1 MPQLITMGETMV
13 GFVPSSKEP
22 LRYVTEYTT
31 KIAGAES
38 NLAIGVRKLGHSAG
52 WISKLGD
59 DEFGHLIL
67 NRVRGEGIDVSQ
79 VKFDD
84 SRPSG
89 IMFKDKSLKETK
101 IFYYRENSAA
111 CNLSPDDIEE
121 DYIASA
127 EVLHLTGI
135 TPVLSENCRLA
146 VETTVQY
153 ARKHHVDISFDP
165 NIRLKMW
172 GKTDYT
178 DLILRILKQSGIV
191 LLGLSEAKIL
201 LQSEDIDEIFRT
213 IFAFGAA
220 KYVAVKD
227 GARGAW
233 VSDGHEPVHCP
244 PVDCESI
251 DPVGAGDAFNA
262 GFISGILDGRPVET
276 CGEMGNIMGGMATQ
290 SLGDFEGLPSKEDMQ
305 NYLSKRSIVYR

>member
-1 MPQLITMGETMV
+1 MV
-13 GFVPSSKEP
+13 GFIPSSKEP

-67 NRVRGEGIDVSQ
+67 NRIRGEGIDVSR

-84 SRPSG
+84 SHRSG

-135 TPVLSENCRLA
+135 TPVLSESCRLA
-146 VETTVQY
+146 VETAVQH
-153 ARKHHVDISFDP
+153 AQKHHVAISFDP

-178 DLILRILKQSGIV
+178 DLMLKILKQSDII

-201 LQSEDIDEIFRT
+201 FQSEDINEIFQT
-213 IFAFGAA
+213 IFAFGTAR
-220 KYVAVKD
+220 YVAVKD

-233 VSDGHEPVHCP
+233 VSDGHESIHCP

-262 GFISGILDGRPVET
+262 GFISGILDGRSVET

-290 SLGDFEGLPSKEDMQ
+290 SLGDFEGLPSKEDMR
-305 NYLSKRSIVYR
+305 NYLTNRSIVYR